1 MMRGILVAG
10 LVFLLNAC
18 VSYQPPG
25 FDYTAFK
32 ESNPRSILVLPPI
45 NLSPDI
51 GASATFLATSIKP
64 LAESGY
70 YVIPVALS
78 ELTFRQNG
86 VTVAE
91 EAHAINPFMLYE
103 IFGADAG
110 LYITITRYGVNY
122 LLISSVVE
130 AAATARL
137 VDLRTGQQLWQG
149 DVSVELRSNDNSD
162 NSLISMLVFAVVD
175 QIVNTLSD
183 KAFDAGKQANTKL
196 LSAGRNRGILYGP
209 YHEKYVN
216 D

>member
-1 MMRGILVAG
+1 MRGIIVAG

-18 VSYQPPG
+18 VSYQQPG

-32 ESNPRSILVLPPI
+32 ESHPRSILVLPPV

-51 GASATFLATSIKP
+51 MAPATFLATSIKP

-78 ELTFRQNG
+78 EQTFRQNG
-86 VTVAE
+86 ITVAE

-122 LLISSVVE
+122 LLISSEVE
-130 AAATARL
+130 AAASARL
-137 VDLRTGQQLWQG
+137 VDLRTGQQLWHG
-149 DVSVELRSNDNSD
+149 DVSVKLNRNDNSD
-162 NSLISMLVFAVVD
+162 DGLFAMLVFAVVD

-183 KAFDAGKQANTKL
+183 KAYDAGKEANNKL

-209 YHEKYVN
+209 YHEKYKN